1 MLFCRSFGAKEG
13 QVAGTWRLEY
23 STIVSGGVEMWWG
36 NFNFSFKFFF
46 SYLGKTGYHFLLF
59 LAEVRVILGS

>member
-1 MLFCRSFGAKEG
+1 
-13 QVAGTWRLEY
+13 
-23 STIVSGGVEMWWG
+23 MWWG
-36 NFNFSFKFFF
+36 NFNFSFKFFFF